1 MGRVQGATE
10 AEEITKATNMTITKT
25 DIDGV
30 LIVDPTVYGDSRGYF
45 FESFNEREFQRLTG
59 LTVHFVQDNESRS
72 GYGVVRGLHFQRAPY
87 AQSKLV
93 RVVEGEVLDVALD
106 IRPGSPTY
114 GRHVAVRLSAESHRQ
129 LFLPK
134 GMAHG
139 FAVLS
144 PVAVFQY
151 KCDAFYHP
159 EAEGA
164 VAWNDPALAIDWQ
177 VPAEKVVLS
186 DKDRHHPLLKDLV
199 Q

>member
-114 GRHVAVRLSAESHRQ
+114 GRHVAVRLSGESHRQ

-164 VAWNDPALAIDWQ
+164 VAWDDPALAIDWQ

-186 DKDRHHPLLKDLV
+186 DKDRHHPMLKDLV

>member
-1 MGRVQGATE
+1 
-10 AEEITKATNMTITKT
+10 MTITKT

-45 FESFNEREFQRLTG
+45 FESFNEREFQSLTG
-59 LTVHFVQDNESRS
+59 LAVHFVQDNESRS
-72 GYGVVRGLHFQRAPY
+72 GYGVVRGLHFQKAPY

-106 IRPGSPTY
+106 IRVGSPTY

-164 VAWNDPALAIDWQ
+164 VAWDDPALAIDWQ

>member
-45 FESFNEREFQRLTG
+45 FESFNEREFQSLTG
-59 LTVHFVQDNESRS
+59 LAVHFVQDNESRS
-72 GYGVVRGLHFQRAPY
+72 SYGVVRGLHFQKAPY

-93 RVVEGEVLDVALD
+93 RVVEGEVLDVAVD

-114 GRHVAVRLSAESHRQ
+114 GRHVAVRLSGESHRQ

-151 KCDAFYHP
+151 KCDDFYHP

-164 VAWNDPALAIDWQ
+164 VAWDDPALAIDWQ
-177 VPAEKVVLS
+177 VPARSVVLS
-186 DKDRHHPLLKDLV
+186 DKDRRHPMLKDLV